1 MVNQYDLTEQIRN
14 LQVPP
19 DIQDLLN
26 SIINGIMILAA
37 RAANSNSDSNSL
49 GGTSLPSFRIF
60 PSAFGRFQPGLQEA
74 P

>member
-1 MVNQYDLTEQIRN
+1 MVNQYDLAEKFRN

-26 SIINGIMILAA
+26 SIINGIIILAA

-49 GGTSLPSFRIF
+49 GGTLYIPNKNYKGYHR
-60 PSAFGRFQPGLQEA
+60 
-74 P
+74 